1 MFSHIV
7 RVQGFFDDEPTTKKL
22 YFHLSRREMFDFIKR
37 YDNITNFNAWVE
49 AAIANNDL
57 YTMMEFFDDLIGSAY
72 GERQGERFIKNTQIK
87 ESFLN
92 SPEYEEL
99 FDQLMNKPNL
109 VREFYNGILP
119 EKIMKQVKDD
129 PKYKELDDKL
139 KETELNNL

>member
-7 RVQGFFDDEPTTKKL
+7 RVQGFFDDEPTTKKI

-37 YDNITNFNAWVE
+37 YDNITNFNEWVE
-49 AAIANNDL
+49 AAIKNEDL

-72 GERQGERFIKNTQIK
+72 GERQGERFVKTDQIK

-99 FDQLMNKPNL
+99 FDQLMNNPSL
-109 VREFYNGILP
+109 VREFYAGILP

>member
-72 GERQGERFIKNTQIK
+72 GERQGERFIKNAQIK

>member
-1 MFSHIV
+1 MVSHIV

-22 YFHLSRREMFDFIKR
+22 YFHLSRREMFDFVKR

-57 YTMMEFFDDLIGSAY
+57 HTMMEFFDDLIGSAY
-72 GERQGERFIKNTQIK
+72 GERQGERFIKNAQIK

-109 VREFYNGILP
+109 VREFYAGILP

>member
-1 MFSHIV
+1 MFTHVI
-7 RVQGFFDDEPTTKKL
+7 RVQGFFDDEPKTKKL
-22 YFHLSRREMFDFIKR
+22 YFHLSRREMFDFINR
-37 YDNITNFNAWVE
+37 YDNITNFNEWVE
-49 AAIANNDL
+49 TAIKNNDL

-72 GERQGERFIKNTQIK
+72 GERQGERFIKTAQIK

-99 FDQLMNKPNL
+99 FDQLMNTPSL
-109 VREFYNGILP
+109 VREFYSGILP

>member
-1 MFSHIV
+1 MFSHII
-7 RVQGFFDDEPTTKKL
+7 RIKGIFDDEPTTKKL

-37 YDNITNFNAWVE
+37 YDNVTSFEQWLQ
-49 AAIANNDL
+49 AAMDNEDL
-57 YTMMEFFDDLIGSAY
+57 YTMMKFFDDLIGSAY
-72 GERQGERFIKNTQIK
+72 GERQGERFVKSEQIK

-99 FDQLMNKPNL
+99 FDQLMDNPSL

-119 EKIMKQVKDD
+119 EKIMKQVAQD

>member
-72 GERQGERFIKNTQIK
+72 GERQGERFIKNAQIK

-99 FDQLMNKPNL
+99 FDQLLNKPNL